1 MSNQTTAKRHER
13 KISAS
18 RLRRFIAAATEDI
31 TAGIDTVTLS
41 LSGNTFEIHLEGAT
55 INISVDE
62 SPEIR
67 KGGAA

>member
-1 MSNQTTAKRHER
+1 MSMSNQTTAKRHER

-41 LSGNTFEIHLEGAT
+41 LSGNTFEIHLEGGS
-55 INISVDE
+55 INISINE
-62 SPEIR
+62 E
-67 KGGAA
+67 GGRR